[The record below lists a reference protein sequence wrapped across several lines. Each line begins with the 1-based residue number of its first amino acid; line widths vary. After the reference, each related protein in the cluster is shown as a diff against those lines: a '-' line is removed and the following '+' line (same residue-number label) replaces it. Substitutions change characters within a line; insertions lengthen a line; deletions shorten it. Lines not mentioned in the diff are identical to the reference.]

1 LAPLLLHKAGPASVT
16 NLFRYEDAIM
26 KTVAVAVLSAAGA
39 FAVTGAGYGLYH
51 AGASQAAQVAQVP
64 MEAPADPAVAD
75 RQPLPP
81 VQRTV
86 QSQAPAPVPTPVYAP
101 VQRQPPQARVMHV
114 EPLTTSWQEPREVC
128 QMVTVQKQAPVRDE
142 SRIAGTLLGAAA
154 GGLLGNQVGGGSGKK
169 VATVIG
175 ALAGAQLGKQTAERT
190 TRTYTTTEQQCSTVS
205 ETVSRTTGYL
215 VTYEFNGQLQSIKT
229 SNKPG
234 DYLPI
239 ENGRVV
245 AF

>member
-1 LAPLLLHKAGPASVT
+1 
-16 NLFRYEDAIM
+16 
-26 KTVAVAVLSAAGA
+26 
-39 FAVTGAGYGLYH
+39 
-51 AGASQAAQVAQVP
+51 
-64 MEAPADPAVAD
+64 
-75 RQPLPP
+75 
-81 VQRTV
+81 
-86 QSQAPAPVPTPVYAP
+86 
-101 VQRQPPQARVMHV
+101 MHV

-175 ALAGAQLGKQTAERT
+175 ALAGAQLGKQSAERT
-190 TRTYTTTEQQCSTVS
+190 ARTYTTTEQQCSTVS

-215 VTYEFNGQLQSIKT
+215 VTYEFNGQLHSIKT

>member
-1 LAPLLLHKAGPASVT
+1 
-16 NLFRYEDAIM
+16 M

-64 MEAPADPAVAD
+64 MEVTAEPAVAT
-75 RQPLPP
+75 RQPVAL
-81 VQRTV
+81 VQTR
-86 QSQAPAPVPTPVYAP
+86 APNPVPTPVYAP
-101 VQRQPPQARVMHV
+101 VQQRPPQQARVMHV

-190 TRTYTTTEQQCSTVS
+190 ARTYTTTEQQCSTVS

-215 VTYEFNGQLQSIKT
+215 VTYELNGQLQSIKT